1 MGALI
6 LGGTVYGLT
15 TNDKSLVLADANAW
29 YYFFIAPIVY
39 DALSK
44 KDALIRAAH
53 LVCVAIAAQLAKT
66 FFLIYAMSHPAMG
79 YEIMI
84 ALYRWVRD
92 TGVGEVTMVSQ
103 NVYRTFL
110 QSQIYLLPL
119 FLGIFAYLRWG
130 AGGKPLYASRYTGR
144 AVWAGAF
151 VCAGIIVSLSRSF
164 WVALVIAGIL
174 MLIGAA
180 RAIRFKEYASWIGK
194 CVLTVLLSLIIII
207 AVIRFPFPATTADL
221 GLNSVSGRFENEA
234 AVGSRWS
241 LLPVMGG
248 EIIKNP
254 IIGYG
259 FGKTLTYT
267 TQDPRILEQN
277 PSGEYTTYA
286 FEWGYLEIL
295 LKVGVLGLAIYLSF
309 LGYIVYIGWRAIHV
323 MQREN
328 NGMAYSWMV
337 GLWLGLVCIMITHFF
352 TPYLNH
358 PLGIAYI
365 VVVGLVFERMYPRA
379 KSSPDMAAFPSG

>member
-1 MGALI
+1 M
-6 LGGTVYGLT
+6 
-15 TNDKSLVLADANAW
+15 
-29 YYFFIAPIVY
+29 
-39 DALSK
+39 
-44 KDALIRAAH
+44 
-53 LVCVAIAAQLAKT
+53 
-66 FFLIYAMSHPAMG
+66 
-79 YEIMI
+79 
-84 ALYRWVRD
+84 
-92 TGVGEVTMVSQ
+92 
-103 NVYRTFL
+103 
-110 QSQIYLLPL
+110 
-119 FLGIFAYLRWG
+119 
-130 AGGKPLYASRYTGR
+130 
-144 AVWAGAF
+144 
-151 VCAGIIVSLSRSF
+151 
-164 WVALVIAGIL
+164 
-174 MLIGAA
+174 
-180 RAIRFKEYASWIGK
+180 
-194 CVLTVLLSLIIII
+194 
-207 AVIRFPFPATTADL
+207 
-221 GLNSVSGRFENEA
+221 
-234 AVGSRWS
+234 
-241 LLPVMGG
+241 MGG